1 MLALSRPSRLLGVA
15 LAAALLSVAVLA
27 AAAQAQTTGT
37 AVPPPASF
45 TSTFSVSSDGGM
57 VPGGGTSG
65 ATGVFNL
72 QLDSTTNTICHDI
85 TISNVTPPFESPA
98 PTATHI
104 HMGAPGEAGPAVW
117 LFNDPQPRSDGSL
130 RSTGCLREAF
140 TSDGQGLGFT
150 VADIEANPA
159 AFYVDNHTTANPS
172 GSVRGQFPGAVSV
185 EVPSIATASPL
196 IDLGLDAAGEL
207 EVPEDFDL
215 AGWFTG
221 GGRPGE
227 AGAPLVIAG
236 HVDSFTGPAVFAR
249 LREVAPGDEVVVAD
263 AHGGSVTYVV
273 DRVEIHGKDAFP
285 SLDVYGVTAEPTLRL
300 ITCGGGFDT
309 ASRRYLDNV
318 VVYATVAPSPP
329 AGSGTGGMVTIQ

>member
-172 GSVRGQFPGAVSV
+172 GSVRGQFPGAAAPVGGVAAGGGGLAAASTGGV
-185 EVPSIATASPL
+185 DALVLATA
-196 IDLGLDAAGEL
+196 LGLALVGGAA
-207 EVPEDFDL
+207 
-215 AGWFTG
+215 
-221 GGRPGE
+221 
-227 AGAPLVIAG
+227 
-236 HVDSFTGPAVFAR
+236 
-249 LREVAPGDEVVVAD
+249 
-263 AHGGSVTYVV
+263 
-273 DRVEIHGKDAFP
+273 
-285 SLDVYGVTAEPTLRL
+285 VTA
-300 ITCGGGFDT
+300 
-309 ASRRYLDNV
+309 RRR
-318 VVYATVAPSPP
+318 VA
-329 AGSGTGGMVTIQ
+329 A